1 MPQPTIVSPQF
12 RLNAKRP
19 ELSQVFSHHYNLIQF
34 AGKIGK
40 PQRLPHIQWEFP
52 GAAERG

>member
-19 ELSQVFSHHYNLIQF
+19 GLSQAFGHRYNLIQF
-34 AGKIGK
+34 AGKFGK
-40 PQRLPHIQWEFP
+40 PQRLPHIQGEFS
-52 GAAERG
+52 GAAGRG